1 VPSAREREHPGVPV
15 PGHPRRARVRGRVRV
30 CALRGPDH
38 ARHPSARA
46 EPAAQPCPETGH
58 PAVPDH
64 ATVTRLNWKR
74 IHRVNRPITHARLRP
89 CAPASDRPCASSPIT
104 RPASDHAPR
113 SRAPPPIVR
122 PASDHAPRLRSCA
135 PPPITRPASDRA
147 PPVRSRVRL
156 PGYSPAPRPL
166 PGPPAGW
173 PGWPGV
179 RKPDTATGLA
189 GCPETGHR
197 DGVAGAGGRVSG
209 NRTLPPS

>member
-1 VPSAREREHPGVPV
+1 MSGNRAPS
-15 PGHPRRARVRGRVRV
+15 RARSRHGYTTELETDSPGESPDHTRPAPTV
-30 CALRGPDH
+30 CARLRSSVRLQPDH
-38 ARHPSARA
+38 AP
-46 EPAAQPCPETGH
+46 
-58 PAVPDH
+58 
-64 ATVTRLNWKR
+64 
-74 IHRVNRPITHARLRP
+74 RLRSR
-89 CAPASDRPCASSPIT
+89 APIT